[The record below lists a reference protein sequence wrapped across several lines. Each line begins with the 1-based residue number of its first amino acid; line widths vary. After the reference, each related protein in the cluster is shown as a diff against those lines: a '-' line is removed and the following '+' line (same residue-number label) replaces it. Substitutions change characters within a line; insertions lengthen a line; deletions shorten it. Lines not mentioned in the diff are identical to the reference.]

1 VLWQPELNSLDWRVI
16 VLALLS
22 AILLFRFHWG
32 ISRVLVLASVGGVAL
47 STMIA

>member
-1 VLWQPELNSLDWRVI
+1 VLWQPALNSLDWRVI

-32 ISRVLVLASVGGVAL
+32 ISRVLVLASVSGVAL
-47 STMIA
+47 ATMIT